1 MSDTNDIEQDAELAR
16 LLFLLRKLSM
26 ENISGIL
33 NTSLPTP
40 SSVQHVSTAE
50 AFRIAAPTA
59 MMIDRIVTPVW
70 YAIGVI
76 GNPITM
82 KIWLSKRMRES
93 NSSAIYIGSI
103 AIVHFIFI
111 WLHLLLELH
120 IAWGISTYNKPT
132 LCEIFNFLYIIP
144 QYLAPLLILGFTTER
159 YIAVCLP
166 FKKEQFCTVRR
177 ACIVVFLLTIFSF
190 LLGSVQM
197 YIWTFNQER
206 QSCYYRKGAK
216 NFYIVWT
223 WVSEMLIF
231 AVVPLAV
238 LVFNILVIR
247 EIKLLTRR
255 ASFRMHRDS
264 NSRGNANQTSTVTLL
279 SVSFYLICTL
289 LPATIVYAMQSLIK
303 TGEHTIP
310 YDKWSEDPQWQR
322 YLIYFTIRK
331 IVEEITFSNYACYV
345 FIYYITGS
353 YFRTEVHK
361 ILCFR
366 LCRDKRKRPVQRTS
380 TKTSTHPEQYTLITT
395 NGKQDNGQAE
405 ASSAAV

>member
-1 MSDTNDIEQDAELAR
+1 
-16 LLFLLRKLSM
+16 M

-40 SSVQHVSTAE
+40 GSAPYVSPAE
-50 AFRIAAPTA
+50 AFRIAAPAA
-59 MMIDRIVTPVW
+59 MLIDRIVTPIW
-70 YAIGVI
+70 YAIGVV

-111 WLHLLLELH
+111 WLHILVELH

-166 FKKEQFCTVRR
+166 FKKEKFCTVRR
-177 ACIVVFLLTIFSF
+177 ACIVVFLLTVLAV
-190 LLGSVQM
+190 LLGAFQM
-197 YIWTFNQER
+197 YLWTYNKER
-206 QSCYYRKGAK
+206 QSCYYRQGVK
-216 NFYIVWT
+216 NFYTIWT
-223 WVSEMLIF
+223 WVTEMVIF

-264 NSRGNANQTSTVTLL
+264 NGRSNTNQTSTVTLL

-289 LPATIVYAMQSLIK
+289 LPATIVYTLQSLIK
-303 TGEHTIP
+303 TGDHTIP
-310 YDKWSEDPQWQR
+310 YEKWPDDPQWQR

-366 LCRDKRKRPVQRTS
+366 LCRRKRKNSVQKSTTRT
-380 TKTSTHPEQYTLITT
+380 THNEQYTLITT
-395 NGKQDNGQAE
+395 NGKQDHGATE
-405 ASSAAV
+405 ATSTVI

>member
-1 MSDTNDIEQDAELAR
+1 MEERINAAKMAKLLAI
-16 LLFLLRKLSM
+16 LRKLSM

-40 SSVQHVSTAE
+40 SHGQPVSTAE
-50 AFRIAAPTA
+50 AFRIAAPAA
-59 MMIDRIVTPVW
+59 MMIDRIVTPIW
-70 YAIGVI
+70 YVIGII

-177 ACIVVFLLTIFSF
+177 ACIVVFVLTVFSF

-197 YIWTFNQER
+197 YMWTFNVER
-206 QSCYYRKGAK
+206 QLCYYRKGAK
-216 NFYIVWT
+216 PFYVIWT
-223 WVSEMLIF
+223 WISEMLIF
-231 AVVPLAV
+231 AVVPLLV
-238 LVFNILVIR
+238 LIFNILVIR

-264 NSRGNANQTSTVTLL
+264 NNRGNANQTSTVTLL

-289 LPATIVYAMQSLIK
+289 LPATIVYAMQSVIK

-310 YDKWSEDPQWQR
+310 YNKWSEDPQWQK

-366 LCRDKRKRPVQRTS
+366 LCRNKSKRDVQRTS
-380 TKTSTHPEQYTLITT
+380 TKTSTHAEQYTLITT
-395 NGKQDNGQAE
+395 NGKQEICQTE
-405 ASSAAV
+405 TASVAV